1 MPVDPNRAS
10 FVQQEFRFEE
20 AEDQSVRAIYQT
32 ARQYTHLTNLTSSA
46 VAQALANAIFAE
58 ARKPASAF
66 KVEIEGYVL
75 IDTIDGGPLR
85 YEVTSD
91 KYGLTGQVFKVAGC
105 ETDPLRN
112 KTVFEV
118 RG

>member
-10 FVQQEFRFEE
+10 FVQQEFRFEK
-20 AEDQSVRAIYQT
+20 AEDPSVRAVYQT

-46 VAQALANAIFAE
+46 TAQALANAIFAQ

-66 KVEIEGYVL
+66 KVEIEGFVL

-85 YEVTSD
+85 YEVTSE
-91 KYGLTGQVFKVAGC
+91 KYGVAGQVYKVAGC
-105 ETDPLRN
+105 ESDPLRN
-112 KTVFEV
+112 TTVFEV